1 MDRDKMISL
10 LPKNL
15 VWVELGVFEGEF
27 SKKIFELTQ
36 PKELHLVDIFPKSM
50 VSGDKD
56 GKNRKTIDLRN
67 IPNELKE
74 HFKGKN
80 VHIHKCTTTEFLEK
94 AIKNSIHVDAIY
106 IDADHSYGAVSSDL
120 KKGFQVLTK
129 GGYICGHDYNP
140 QKFPGVV
147 KAVDEFCAKRNLKIE
162 MKTDDLLPSY
172 LIRVEKSS

>member
-15 VWVELGVFEGEF
+15 VWVELGVFEGDF
-27 SKKIFELTQ
+27 SKKIFELTE

-56 GKNRKTIDLRN
+56 GKNRKTIDIRN
-67 IPNELKE
+67 IPNDLKNY
-74 HFKGKN
+74 FRGKN

-94 AIKNSIHVDAIY
+94 AIKKSIHIDAVY
-106 IDADHSYGAVSSDL
+106 VDADHSYGAVASDL
-120 KKGFQVLTK
+120 NNSLKAMAK
-129 GGYICGHDYNP
+129 GGYICGHDYST

-162 MKTDDLLPSY
+162 MKTEDLLPSY
-172 LIRVEKSS
+172 LIKIEKSI